1 MKRKLLCSSS
11 HQKWYINNILPI
23 SRRGKHQKINQIIDD
38 EDIAKVCHKWI
49 QANGSHTTPH
59 QFKEFVQDILLPKV
73 SVNKNTIS
81 LNTARWCLNV
91 LGYYYQQQKQGI
103 YYDGHKRDDIV
114 EYQKV
119 FLSKM
124 AELEKYM
131 ATYEGDNIE
140 KVPPLLIPEEK
151 EHILIVHDECIFY
164 SNDGKCG
171 IWAKSGELPLRKKG
185 NGKSIM
191 VSEFLTEAC
200 GRLKLTAEQIKNHPD
215 VPEEAR
221 VYLRSGKNDEGYW
234 TTKCLIEQIEYK
246 AIPIFEALFPNCIRV
261 FAFDNSSNHSAFA
274 LDALVAKRMNIG
286 PDRNTPKMHDTF

>member
-1 MKRKLLCSSS
+1 ML
-11 HQKWYINNILPI
+11 
-23 SRRGKHQKINQIIDD
+23 
-38 EDIAKVCHKWI
+38 
-49 QANGSHTTPH
+49 
-59 QFKEFVQDILLPKV
+59 
-73 SVNKNTIS
+73 
-81 LNTARWCLNV
+81 
-91 LGYYYQQQKQGI
+91 GI
-103 YYDGHKRDDIV
+103 YYDGYERSDVV
-114 EYQKV
+114 EYREK
-119 FLSKM
+119 FL
-124 AELEKYM
+124 EEIFQYEKYM
-131 ATYEGDNIE
+131 AKYEGE
-140 KVPPLLIPEEK
+140 SMERVPPALELNEK
-151 EHILIVHDECIFY
+151 EIVLVTHDECIFY

-185 NGKSIM
+185 NRKSIM
-191 VSEFLTEAC
+191 VSEFLIEAC
-200 GRLKLTAEQIKNHPD
+200 ERLKLTAEQIKNHPD